1 MQLLSTV
8 SDLLIDVFVL
18 ALVSRLPENKTS
30 YVCVVFTAKL
40 FAFNMLKE
48 LLVHSF
54 GLNSCHVSE
63 ACMESKPLWLP
74 FKTFVKIQLH
84 QLVYTFYGEY

>member
-18 ALVSRLPENKTS
+18 ALVSRLPENKSS
-30 YVCVVFTAKL
+30 YVCVVFTVNL
-40 FAFNMLKE
+40 FAFNTLKE
-48 LLVHSF
+48 LSVHSF
-54 GLNSCHVSE
+54 ALNPRHASK
-63 ACMESKPLWLP
+63 ACVESKPLWPL
-74 FKTFVKIQLH
+74 FKTFMKRQLH